1 MADFNLERLLQ
12 KLKGIADS
20 PDIAAAAE
28 GAGSDVWD
36 EGQAVGTDDRFARGQ
51 FGVVDPRTGDG
62 MVTRAFQPSA
72 ATPPDYPVDVPFI
85 PGTQTWITEMREGGG
100 ILRTVAW
107 TAIADL
113 PGACSV
119 AYAGM
124 VAANWVYTHDPAKIS
139 RLAAETGGTVLAI
152 FEQSTRIAILLDMGR
167 DDSPPSATY
176 SLLLTELEKPNLKSA
191 DNAAV

>member
-1 MADFNLERLLQ
+1 MSDFNLERLLQ
-12 KLKGIADS
+12 KLRPITES

-28 GAGSDVWD
+28 GAGLDVWD
-36 EGQAVGTDDRFARGQ
+36 EGQAVGTDDRFAQGQ

-72 ATPPDYPVDVPFI
+72 TTPPDYPADVPFI

-107 TAIADL
+107 TDIADL
-113 PGACSV
+113 SRACNV

-124 VAANWVYTHDPAKIS
+124 IAANWAYTHDPSRLS
-139 RLAAETGGTVLAI
+139 RLAAETGGTVFAI
-152 FEQSTRIAILLDMGR
+152 FEQRSRIAILLDMGR
-167 DDSPPSATY
+167 DESLPSAPH
-176 SLLLTELEKPNLKSA
+176 SLLLTEIEKPDPSP
-191 DNAAV
+191 DSAAV